1 MTRLFA
7 SPCKNFWKLRS
18 AELND
23 IQFDWNSKYQ
33 ECRVETLR
41 LSQKYLSCGLGGSI
55 LRYLPSDTKLSD
67 TQLSDT
73 LNLRVSRTNP
83 IKENPACTLKIH
95 HETKKNKLCFK
106 KDNFSLIWGVKWGL
120 NVQSSGSNF
129 PILSLLYFCKTRP
142 IPDNTSNSG
151 LAGKRIN
158 QNINPGKSSLAKF
171 CPPLFKIQEKN
182 HWKTGLAGFTEFFFL
197 KIKV

>member
-7 SPCKNFWKLRS
+7 SRCKNVSKLRS
-18 AELND
+18 VELND
-23 IQFDWNSKYQ
+23 VQFDWNSKYQ

-55 LRYLPSDTKLSD
+55 LRYLPSDTK
-67 TQLSDT
+67 LSDT

-171 CPPLFKIQEKN
+171 CPPLSKIQEKN
-182 HWKTGLAGFTEFFFL
+182 IEKLVLQGSLNFSC
-197 KIKV
+197 